1 MVPNHFITLE
11 DNASAEDW
19 KNKLKECVDGSHGKK
34 AAEVKCAIIAFHEVP
49 PGMCHY
55 YPLSGYPQ
63 SINESNI
70 FMDNVVKACLIAAEE
85 LGNVI
90 VLNTSTDG
98 VACEVQRKLNLSK
111 KYMLGESNQ
120 ISLSDHNHNV
130 KNLRYQLICG
140 SYPASI
146 GYFVSGPYM
155 LLKAGV

>member
-1 MVPNHFITLE
+1 MVPNHFITVE

-19 KNKLKECVDGSHGKK
+19 KNKLKECVDGGHGEK
-34 AAEVKCAIIAFHEVP
+34 AAEVKCAIISFQEVP
-49 PGMCHY
+49 PGMCPY
-55 YPLSGYPQ
+55 YTLSGYPQ
-63 SINESNI
+63 FI
-70 FMDNVVKACLIAAEE
+70 DDDVKVCLFAAEE
-85 LGNVI
+85 LGNMI